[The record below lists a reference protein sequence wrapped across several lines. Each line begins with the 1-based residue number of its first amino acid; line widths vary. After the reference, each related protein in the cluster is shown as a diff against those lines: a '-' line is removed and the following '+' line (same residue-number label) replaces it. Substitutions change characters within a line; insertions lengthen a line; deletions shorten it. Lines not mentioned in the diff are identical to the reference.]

1 MSTPPN
7 TTNNNNSSNG
17 IIIINNNNNNTHGL
31 SLTAKVR
38 TSPEQLNSPQN
49 GSWGNFVS
57 ASSFPPWSK
66 SPTASKKL
74 RSWVVVDRCWC
85 CWLNGGEEYDD
96 DVPLQRGKDD
106 AVGRS
111 DECCCCCCCGAVVN
125 AVASLLRLTRMV
137 KKK

>member
-1 MSTPPN
+1 MSTMSK
-7 TTNNNNSSNG
+7 SSPVND
-17 IIIINNNNNNTHGL
+17 IGL

-66 SPTASKKL
+66 SPTALKKL
-74 RSWVVVDRCWC
+74 RSWVVVDRWCCW

-96 DVPLQRGKDD
+96 AVPLQR
-106 AVGRS
+106 
-111 DECCCCCCCGAVVN
+111 
-125 AVASLLRLTRMV
+125 
-137 KKK
+137 